1 MTLQQKLK
9 ELMPAIPEKQV
20 KEAWTWEE
28 RVKPTLK
35 DLKYENNSNQLA
47 VAIAATL
54 QFKSNKR

>member
-20 KEAWTWEE
+20 KEAGTWEE

>member
-20 KEAWTWEE
+20 KEAGTWEE
-28 RVKPTLK
+28 RVKPMLK